1 LLHFGQRKR
10 PTAARTGPADFASGW
25 LAASRCV
32 SRSRRRSAE
41 STASS
46 SKTNDMTFEH
56 PLNVHRDQVELEVH
70 QVIGARGVE
79 IRSCSGLRDNPNG
92 KTLLGHIG
100 HREADSVNGDRTFA
114 SDVLRKLGG

>member
-1 LLHFGQRKR
+1 
-10 PTAARTGPADFASGW
+10 
-25 LAASRCV
+25 
-32 SRSRRRSAE
+32 AE

-56 PLNVHRDQVELEVH
+56 PLNVLRDQVELEVH

-79 IRSCSGLRDNPNG
+79 IRSCSGLRDNPNR
-92 KTLLGHIG
+92 KALPGHIG

-114 SDVLRKLGG
+114 SDVLRKLGGSFDFEQMVSALFSKRHNARGALPGAFYKMT